1 MFKLLEKS
9 SFGKLNEP
17 LEWQTRVAYT
27 KDEKVEDRA
36 LWRADLADLREVYE
50 QESRKPKIMINR
62 PFQIGLTVYQ
72 LAKLRMLAFYNDF
85 LHWYFDHH
93 DFELILMDMDSN

>member
-1 MFKLLEKS
+1 M
-9 SFGKLNEP
+9 
-17 LEWQTRVAYT
+17 
-27 KDEKVEDRA
+27 
-36 LWRADLADLREVYE
+36 
-50 QESRKPKIMINR
+50 ESRKPKIMINC